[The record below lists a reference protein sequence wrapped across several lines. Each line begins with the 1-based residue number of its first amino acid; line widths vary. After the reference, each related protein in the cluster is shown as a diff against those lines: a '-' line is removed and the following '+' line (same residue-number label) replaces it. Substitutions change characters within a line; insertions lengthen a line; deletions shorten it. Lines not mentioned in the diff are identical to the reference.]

1 LLSYKQ
7 ETEIVELQIS
17 GNMEMEIKQEP
28 GVDPGMQNN
37 GAPPPL
43 MGMPMPPMGVA
54 PPTHQP
60 PPPMQEQQQN
70 SQNNQDSNNK
80 ESSRKRD
87 RSRSRDRERRRR
99 SRSRD
104 RKDRRRDRSRDRD
117 ADIGLT
123 GRETGGIKF
132 PKGEGSGDRRG
143 RKSRR
148 RKPSM
153 YWDVPPPGFEHI
165 TPMQYKAMQAAGQI
179 PATLVPET
187 PQAAVPVVGST
198 ITRQARRLYVG
209 NIPFGVS
216 EEEMMDF
223 FNQQMHLSGLA
234 QAEGNPILASQV
246 NLDKNFAF
254 LEFRS
259 IDETTQ
265 AMAFDGINFKGQSL
279 KLRRPHDYQPM
290 PGMSENPNYNVPG
303 VVSTVVPDSPH
314 KVFLGG
320 LPNYLNEDQV
330 KELLTSFGQLRAFN
344 LVKDSATGLS
354 KGYAFCEYV
363 DVSITDQAV
372 AGLNGM
378 QLGDKKLIVQRA
390 SVGAKNSAAMNVA
403 PVQIQVPG
411 MAGVS
416 GPGQPTE
423 VLCLLNM
430 VTPDELQDEE
440 EYEDIVEDIREE
452 CSKYGAVKSIE
463 IPRPVPGVDVP
474 GLGKVFI
481 EFLGI
486 PECQKAQ
493 HSLTGRKFSNRVV
506 VTSYFDPDKYHRR
519 EF

>member
-1 LLSYKQ
+1 
-7 ETEIVELQIS
+7 
-17 GNMEMEIKQEP
+17 
-28 GVDPGMQNN
+28 
-37 GAPPPL
+37 
-43 MGMPMPPMGVA
+43 
-54 PPTHQP
+54 
-60 PPPMQEQQQN
+60 
-70 SQNNQDSNNK
+70 
-80 ESSRKRD
+80 
-87 RSRSRDRERRRR
+87 
-99 SRSRD
+99 
-104 RKDRRRDRSRDRD
+104 
-117 ADIGLT
+117 
-123 GRETGGIKF
+123 
-132 PKGEGSGDRRG
+132 
-143 RKSRR
+143 
-148 RKPSM
+148 
-153 YWDVPPPGFEHI
+153 
-165 TPMQYKAMQAAGQI
+165 MQAAGQI

-279 KLRRPHDYQPM
+279 KLRRPRDYQPM
-290 PGMSENPNYNVPG
+290 PGRSENPNFNVPG
-303 VVSTVVPDSPH
+303 VVSTVVPDSPN

-363 DVSITDQAV
+363 DISITDQAI

-390 SVGAKNSAAMNVA
+390 SVGAKNAAALASA
-403 PVQIQVPG
+403 PVQLQVPG
-411 MAGVS
+411 MQSVQ
-416 GPGQPTE
+416 GPGTPTE

-430 VTPDELQDEE
+430 VMAEELTDEE
-440 EYEDIVEDIREE
+440 EYDDILEDIREE
-452 CSKYGAVKSIE
+452 CAKYGTVKSVE
-463 IPRPVPGVDVP
+463 IPRPVPGVEVP
-474 GLGKVFI
+474 GCGKVFV
-481 EFLGI
+481 EFYGI
-486 PECQKAQ
+486 PDCQKAQ
-493 HSLTGRKFSNRVV
+493 HALTGRKFSNRVV
-506 VTSYFDPDKYHRR
+506 VTSYFDPDRYHRR